1 LASKLLLVARVRKWA
16 EARKVGRVKG
26 KAGKVLVKVGK
37 VVAKAMVREVARGK
51 EKGREKVKG

>member
-1 LASKLLLVARVRKWA
+1 V